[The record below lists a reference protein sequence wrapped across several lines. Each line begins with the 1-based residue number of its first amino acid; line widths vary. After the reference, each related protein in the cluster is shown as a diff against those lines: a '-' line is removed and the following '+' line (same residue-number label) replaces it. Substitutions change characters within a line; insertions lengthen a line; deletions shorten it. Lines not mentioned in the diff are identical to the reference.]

1 MAEQKKGWFDV
12 VKSSYVW
19 KSIFRHEYQD
29 TYRNRVLQVSSN
41 VFLHLHPTKI
51 RRHALR
57 LRFTWCMGGITF
69 LLFLILTVTGIIA
82 DATGKPPGEVGF
94 FRIRPPLK
102 PLTLG
107 ELAALGEDPAT

>member
-1 MAEQKKGWFDV
+1 MCIRD
-12 VKSSYVW
+12 
-19 KSIFRHEYQD
+19 RYQD

-69 LLFLILTVTGIIA
+69 LLFLILTVTGIILMFYYRP
-82 DATGKPPGEVGF
+82 TGEYAYHDMKYLQFDVPFGMIMRNMHRWARTRWSSRCGS
-94 FRIRPPLK
+94 
-102 PLTLG
+102 TCSG
-107 ELAALGEDPAT
+107 SS